1 MAPPYGPQSVSLT
14 QAGGDLD
21 LLEAL
26 RGGRSRAKTQ
36 QEMLREQSMSP
47 VEIGSYNG
55 IQGKFPIS
63 QGLNKI
69 AQGLLATYMDYQARD
84 RAQEA
89 ANEKTASDKAGVD
102 ALVTALSG
110 RPADAPMPDDMPGVV
125 RPAQAPLTGDPR
137 QMALIAAMTGSSP
150 SAARAAEFVSRQDQA
165 TEARIPAGFRANPDG
180 SLTHILGGPADPA
193 VMRDRTAATHVPSP
207 PPAGFRANPDG
218 SLTPIPGGPQ
228 STEFL
233 TNSRAI
239 THPPGSGPFGGTGM
253 DQQNYNILLNGDPS
267 TAIYAAAYNHSANPI
282 VRPDGSTVTPNM
294 SAFRSPTFNPS
305 GSGGAAP
312 PAAPTGGVPP
322 AAPTGGVPMP
332 TAGQVPVGGVPP
344 AAPTGAALMPP
355 DGQVPVG
362 GVSPAAQTG
371 ALPLPTV
378 GQVPGGGPTVVQA
391 PVGPTAADRTK
402 LKTIE
407 TEAGAILSALDV
419 FEKSRNAAGGTSR
432 AMAALGAPSSL
443 NTTYNVAALLAKG
456 ESLFN
461 LGVLNGPDLD
471 IIRRT
476 LPDPATIKGG
486 MTNNKLASE
495 QIGIVRDLLKGKL
508 QSAREQYGGQAP
520 LPNAAKPSLPPIPPG
535 WRLVE

>member
-165 TEARIPAGFRANPDG
+165 TEARI
-180 SLTHILGGPADPA
+180 
-193 VMRDRTAATHVPSP
+193 
-207 PPAGFRANPDG
+207 PAGFRANPDG